1 MLYLTN
7 LIEIFRHNNQI
18 LKFPQSIQILLQVKP
33 IRKYF
38 WSKRSDEYLKKKE
51 KARQEQKARMPKPRE
66 FISAMVQNWALTD
79 VLSQVCKAYI
89 KLKFGFSKKVRKIF
103 DQLILILLNKRQ
115 IKQEISSNFRGFLKK
130 RKVYVRDPMI
140 IEDDNF

>member
-1 MLYLTN
+1 M
-7 LIEIFRHNNQI
+7 
-18 LKFPQSIQILLQVKP
+18 LKFQLKSIQILLQVKP

-79 VLSQVCKAYI
+79 VLSQVCKPLYQI
-89 KLKFGFSKKVRKIF
+89 KVQIF
-103 DQLILILLNKRQ
+103 EEGQKTFDHFILILLNKR
-115 IKQEISSNFRGFLKK
+115 GFLKK
-130 RKVYVRDPMI
+130 RKD
-140 IEDDNF
+140 

>member
-1 MLYLTN
+1 MLYFTN

-18 LKFPQSIQILLQVKP
+18 LKFHKSIQIMLQVKP

-38 WSKRSDEYLKKKE
+38 WTKRSDEYLKKKE

-89 KLKFGFSKKVRKIF
+89 KVRIF
-103 DQLILILLNKRQ
+103 
-115 IKQEISSNFRGFLKK
+115 
-130 RKVYVRDPMI
+130 
-140 IEDDNF
+140 